1 MLGKHFYYQ
10 HTRKAV
16 AVFGTLFNNI
26 TVVKR
31 DQNGDNVSSMRVPL
45 SYGPKEKFLARIE
58 ERDQLDDPRL
68 AIRLPR
74 MSFEMSSLVY
84 DSEVKLQRT
93 LHKNLTDGSRVFHPV
108 TYTVTFDLNILTKH
122 TDDGLQILEQ
132 ILPHFQPE
140 YTVSVREIDN
150 DLSFDMPF
158 ILTSVSMQDDY
169 EGDFN
174 TRRAII
180 YTLSFE
186 TKVRYYG
193 PIFEDGDNVIKRVK
207 TSISDISMTE
217 SGEPYSVENI
227 EVSPLS
233 AGPDD
238 EFQILTTY
246 DAFVY
251 DNVILNVDNA
261 TGFEIGES
269 IFANISGAT
278 GRIVNIDNNSIR
290 IAVPDEKFQIN
301 ETIIGDD
308 TSTSATIESITP
320 LWNTSS

>member
-1 MLGKHFYYQ
+1 MLGKHFYHQ

-45 SYGPKEKFLARIE
+45 SYGPREKFLARIK

-84 DSEVKLQRT
+84 DGEVKLQRT

-140 YTVSVREIDN
+140 YTVSVREVDN

-193 PIFEDGDNVIKRVK
+193 PIFKDGDNVIKRVK
-207 TSISDISMTE
+207 TSISDIDMTE

-227 EVSPLS
+227 EISPLS

-251 DNVILNVDNA
+251 DNVILNVDDAN
-261 TGFEIGES
+261 GFEIGES
-269 IFANISGAT
+269 IFANVSGAT

-290 IAVPDEKFQIN
+290 IAIPDEKFQIN

-320 LWNTSS
+320 LWNTSP